1 MPLIQVIEMENPLL
15 ELRNITKEFSI
26 GGGLGLGEKKSIKAV
41 DNVSFGVSR
50 EKPTILALVG
60 ESGSGKTTISRI
72 ILGLLEPTSGEIL
85 YEGRDVRNWIKKD
98 RKAYRRNVQVIFQ
111 DPYGIYNPFYRVD
124 RVLFKSVKKFGLASS
139 SEEANNMVVESMRA
153 MGLRPEDL
161 LGRYPHQLSGG
172 ERQRLMLVRILLI
185 NPKLVI
191 ADEPVSMIDVSL
203 RSIFLN
209 NLQDLRSRLRMSTI
223 YITHDLNIAHYI
235 SDEIMVLCYGRIV
248 ETGETKSVVKN
259 PLHPYTQGLVS
270 AIPIPDPRK
279 RWKDT
284 IEIEEVTFKKLQTQR
299 QRCIYSHR
307 CPHVTPVCKEQIP
320 PLMEVEPGR
329 RAACFLYPEVLEAI
343 KSE

>member
-1 MPLIQVIEMENPLL
+1 MEDPLL
-15 ELRNITKEFSI
+15 ELRNITKDFSI

-60 ESGSGKTTISRI
+60 ESGSGKTTIARI
-72 ILGLLEPTSGEIL
+72 ILGLLKPTSGEIL

-98 RKAYRRNVQVIFQ
+98 RRTYRRNVQVIFQ

-124 RVLFKSVKKFGLASS
+124 RVLFKAVKKFGLASS
-139 SEEANNMVVESMRA
+139 SKEAQNMVVESMRA

-209 NLQDLRSRLRMSTI
+209 NLRDLRSRLSMSTI

-235 SDEIMVLCYGRIV
+235 SDEMMVLCYGRIV
-248 ETGETKSVVKN
+248 ETGETKSVVKE

-284 IEIEEVTFKKLQTQR
+284 VEIEEVTFKELLAQR
-299 QRCIYSHR
+299 DRCIYSHR
-307 CPHVTPVCKEQIP
+307 CPYVMPICNEQIP
-320 PLMEVEPGR
+320 PLMDVRAGR
-329 RAACFLYPEVLEAI
+329 KTACFLYPEVLEAA

>member
-1 MPLIQVIEMENPLL
+1 MEDPLL
-15 ELRNITKEFSI
+15 ELRNITKDFSI

-60 ESGSGKTTISRI
+60 ESGSGKTTIARI

-98 RKAYRRNVQVIFQ
+98 RRTYRRNVQVIFQ

-124 RVLFKSVKKFGLASS
+124 RVLFKAVKKFGLASS
-139 SEEANNMVVESMRA
+139 SKEAQNMVVESMRA

-209 NLQDLRSRLRMSTI
+209 NLQDLRSRLKMSTI

-235 SDEIMVLCYGRIV
+235 SDEMMVLCYGRIV
-248 ETGETKSVVKN
+248 ETGETKSVVKE

-284 IEIEEVTFKKLQTQR
+284 VKIEEVTFKELLAQR
-299 QRCIYSHR
+299 RRCIYSHR
-307 CPHVTPVCKEQIP
+307 CPYVMPVCKEQIP
-320 PLMEVEPGR
+320 SLMDVKPGR
-329 RAACFLYPEVLEAI
+329 RAACFLHPEVLEAA
-343 KSE
+343 KSG

>member
-1 MPLIQVIEMENPLL
+1 MIEMENPLL

-26 GGGLGLGEKKSIKAV
+26 GGGLGLGEKKSVKAV
-41 DNVSFGVSR
+41 DNVSLGVSK

-60 ESGSGKTTISRI
+60 ESGSGKTTIARI
-72 ILGLLEPTSGEIL
+72 VLGLLEPTSGEIL

-124 RVLFKSVKKFGLASS
+124 RVLYKAVKKFGLASS
-139 SEEANNMVVESMRA
+139 SKDAQNMVVESMRA

-185 NPKLVI
+185 EPKLVI

-209 NLQDLRSRLRMSTI
+209 NLQDLRSRLKMSAI

-235 SDEIMVLCYGRIV
+235 SDEMMVLCYGRIV
-248 ETGETKSVVKN
+248 ETGETKSVVKE

-284 IEIEEVTFKKLQTQR
+284 VKIEEVTFKELLAQR

-307 CPHVTPVCKEQIP
+307 CPHAMPVCKEQIP

-329 RAACFLYPEVLEAI
+329 RAACFLHPEVLEAV
-343 KSE
+343 KSR

>member
-1 MPLIQVIEMENPLL
+1 METPLL
-15 ELRNITKEFSI
+15 ELRNVTKDFGI
-26 GGGLGLGEKKSIKAV
+26 GGGLGLGEKKSVKAV
-41 DNVSFGVSR
+41 DNVSFAISGDN
-50 EKPTILALVG
+50 PTILALVG
-60 ESGSGKTTISRI
+60 ESGSGKTTIARI
-72 ILGLLEPTSGEIL
+72 VLGLLEPTSGEIL
-85 YEGRDVRNWIKKD
+85 YEGRDVRHWIKKD

-124 RVLFKSVKKFGLASS
+124 RVLYKAVKKFGLASS
-139 SEEANNMVVESMRA
+139 SKEADNMVVESMRT

-185 NPKLVI
+185 NPKLVV

-209 NLQDLRSRLRMSTI
+209 NLQDLRSRLKMSTL

-235 SDEIMVLCYGRIV
+235 SDEMMVLCYGRIV
-248 ETGETKSVVKN
+248 EAGKTKSVVKD

-284 IEIEEVTFKKLQTQR
+284 VEIEEVTFKELLAQR

-307 CPHVTPVCKEQIP
+307 CPHVMPICEEKIP
-320 PLMEVEPGR
+320 SLLEVKPGR
-329 RAACFLYPEVLEAI
+329 RAACFLYPEVVEAA
-343 KSE
+343 KSK

>member
-1 MPLIQVIEMENPLL
+1 MENPLL

-26 GGGLGLGEKKSIKAV
+26 GGGLGLGEKKSVKAV
-41 DNVSFGVSR
+41 DNVSLGVSK

-60 ESGSGKTTISRI
+60 ESGSGKTTIARI

-124 RVLFKSVKKFGLASS
+124 RVLFKAVKKFGLASS
-139 SEEANNMVVESMRA
+139 SKDAQNMVVESMRA

-185 NPKLVI
+185 EPKLVI

-209 NLQDLRSRLRMSTI
+209 NLQDLRSRLKMSAI

-235 SDEIMVLCYGRIV
+235 SDEMMVLCYGRIV
-248 ETGETKSVVKN
+248 ETGETKSVVKE

-284 IEIEEVTFKKLQTQR
+284 VKIEEVTFKELLAQR

-307 CPHVTPVCKEQIP
+307 CPYVMPVCKGQIP

-329 RAACFLYPEVLEAI
+329 KAACFLHPEVLEAV
-343 KSE
+343 KSG

>member
-1 MPLIQVIEMENPLL
+1 METPLL
-15 ELRNITKEFSI
+15 ELRNITKDFAI

-41 DNVSFGVSR
+41 DDVSLTVSR

-60 ESGSGKTTISRI
+60 ESGSGKTTIARI
-72 ILGLLEPTSGEIL
+72 TLGLLGPTSGEIL

-98 RKAYRRNVQVIFQ
+98 RRTYRRNVQMIFQ

-124 RVLFKSVKKFGLASS
+124 RVLFKAVKKFGLASS
-139 SEEANNMVVESMRA
+139 SKEAREMVVESMRA

-185 NPKLVI
+185 KPKLVI

-209 NLQDLRSRLRMSTI
+209 NLQDLRSRLEMSTI

-235 SDEIMVLCYGRIV
+235 SDEMMVLCYGRIV
-248 ETGETKSVVKN
+248 ETGETKSVVKD
-259 PLHPYTQGLVS
+259 PLHPYTQGLVN
-270 AIPIPDPRK
+270 AIPIPNPRK

-284 IEIEEVTFKKLQTQR
+284 IEIEEVTFKELLAQR

-307 CPHVTPVCKEQIP
+307 CPHVMPICKEKIP
-320 PLMEVEPGR
+320 PLMEVKSGR
-329 RAACFLYPEVLEAI
+329 KTACFLYPEVLETA

>member
-1 MPLIQVIEMENPLL
+1 MIEMENPLL

-26 GGGLGLGEKKSIKAV
+26 GGGLGLGEKKSVKAV
-41 DNVSFGVSR
+41 DNVSLGVSK

-60 ESGSGKTTISRI
+60 ESGSGKTTIARI
-72 ILGLLEPTSGEIL
+72 VLGLLEPTSGEIL

-124 RVLFKSVKKFGLASS
+124 RVLFKAVKKFGLASS
-139 SEEANNMVVESMRA
+139 SKDAQNMVVESMRA

-185 NPKLVI
+185 EPKLVI

-209 NLQDLRSRLRMSTI
+209 NLQDLRSRLKMSAI

-235 SDEIMVLCYGRIV
+235 SDEMMVLCYGRIV
-248 ETGETKSVVKN
+248 ETGETKSVVKE

-284 IEIEEVTFKKLQTQR
+284 VKIEEVTFKELLAQR

-307 CPHVTPVCKEQIP
+307 CPHAMPVCKEQIP

-329 RAACFLYPEVLEAI
+329 RAACFLHPEVLEAV
-343 KSE
+343 KSR

>member
-1 MPLIQVIEMENPLL
+1 MENPLL